1 MIQINSNIKIKRIKR
16 EFDIFEELPFVFGFL
31 LFSVIVSYILIKY
44 TSGPFLKIIKVL
56 AMLGVILHE
65 MCHLVMCIIT
75 HAPIE
80 KVSLIKR
87 FRSEETGKV
96 SYYGEV
102 KVYENTVSFLQAF
115 LISFAPMYLSFWVFF
130 LLLNFLINNHV
141 NALVLFL
148 CIFTM
153 ISLVLSAA
161 PSSTDLKII
170 PKAFLNDTNHSIY
183 QVLLIFFSIIATWI
197 IVLSYNLQFI
207 HEIFIYIIIAGF
219 YLAFKYVLKFTRDIF
234 QHFYQ
239 NSFENYSRP
248 KKIRFK
254 KYTRRRYK
262 PTKYNKYYY
271 GEKYYE
277 NEKLAD

>member
-1 MIQINSNIKIKRIKR
+1 MIQINSIIKIIRIKR
-16 EFDIFEELPFVFGFL
+16 EFNIFEELPFVFGFL
-31 LFSVIVSYILIKY
+31 LFSVIISYVLIKY

-56 AMLGVILHE
+56 AMLGIILHE
-65 MCHLVMCIIT
+65 VCHLVMCVIT
-75 HAPIE
+75 HAPIQ
-80 KVSLIKR
+80 KVSLIKK

-102 KVYENTVSFLQAF
+102 KVYEKSVTFLQAF

-141 NALVLFL
+141 SALVFFL

-161 PSSTDLKII
+161 PSFTDLKII
-170 PKAFLNDTNHSIY
+170 PKAFQNDTNHSIY
-183 QVLLIFFSIIATWI
+183 QIFLIAVSILLTWI
-197 IVLSYNLQFI
+197 IVIAYNLQFI
-207 HEIFIYIIIAGF
+207 HEIFIYLIIAGF
-219 YLAFKYVLKFTRDIF
+219 YLAFKYGLKLTCNIF

-239 NSFENYSRP
+239 NSFKNYSKP
-248 KKIRFK
+248 KKIKFK
-254 KYTRRRYK
+254 KFTRRTYK
-262 PTKYNKYYY
+262 PSKYNKYYY

-277 NEKLAD
+277 NENLAD